1 MFGLFTAA
9 VSGSRCLIGLDSLFV
24 PIRFVMFIMRVRFV
38 SFAIRCSGGCLD
50 GSRIGQGHGRQRLA
64 RLNIAMLVISM
75 IVLIVNM
82 FMIVR
87 VLVILMMLRIGMMM
101 FGLVGVIAFAV
112 RMFRVFLRVSL
123 AFLTF
128 MWLSGQ
134 RLVGARVLDD
144 VALEAL
150 AAAAAARIAVART
163 AAIGAAFALL
173 LGLAMGAFIRLDQRL
188 AIGDRNLI
196 IVGVDFAEG
205 QKAVTVATIFD
216 EGGLKRRLYARDLG
230 EVDV

>member
-24 PIRFVMFIMRVRFV
+24 PIRFVMFIIRVR
-38 SFAIRCSGGCLD
+38 FAIRCSGGCLD

-64 RLNIAMLVISM
+64 RLNIAMLVISV
-75 IVLIVNM
+75 IALIVNM

-112 RMFRVFLRVSL
+112 RMFRVFLRLSL

-128 MWLSGQ
+128 MGLSG
-134 RLVGARVLDD
+134 
-144 VALEAL
+144 
-150 AAAAAARIAVART
+150 
-163 AAIGAAFALL
+163 
-173 LGLAMGAFIRLDQRL
+173 
-188 AIGDRNLI
+188 
-196 IVGVDFAEG
+196 
-205 QKAVTVATIFD
+205 
-216 EGGLKRRLYARDLG
+216 
-230 EVDV
+230 